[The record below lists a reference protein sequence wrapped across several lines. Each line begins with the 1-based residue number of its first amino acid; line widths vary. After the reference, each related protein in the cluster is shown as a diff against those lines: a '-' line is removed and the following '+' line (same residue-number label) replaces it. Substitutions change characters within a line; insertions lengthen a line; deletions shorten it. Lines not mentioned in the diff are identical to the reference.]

1 MSFARR
7 VARSCQCRAAAVAKI
22 PTDPFS
28 PEFALEQAKRGDPL
42 YLSIRVLAGDELSD
56 GERLFIS
63 DLLNAGA
70 GKLYKTRK
78 RQVEQWRMAKQV
90 VALRKAGMKQKAAID
105 EVMRQH
111 DCKRRT
117 VLYALKRFKDFVV
130 KRMEAATAKQYL
142 R

>member
-7 VARSCQCRAAAVAKI
+7 IARSCQCRAAAVAKI

-63 DLLNAGA
+63 DLLNARA

-90 VALRKAGMKQKAAID
+90 VALRKAGMKQKAHANGPNFHGISYT
-105 EVMRQH
+105 VVSSAMPRSAA
-111 DCKRRT
+111 RRT
-117 VLYALKRFKDFVV
+117 DGRNLWL
-130 KRMEAATAKQYL
+130 
-142 R
+142 